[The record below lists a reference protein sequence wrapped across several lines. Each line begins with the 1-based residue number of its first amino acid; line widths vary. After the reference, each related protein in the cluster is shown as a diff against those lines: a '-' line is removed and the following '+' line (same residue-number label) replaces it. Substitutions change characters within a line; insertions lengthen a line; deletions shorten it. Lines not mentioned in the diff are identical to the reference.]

1 MKVNIGPYKSW
12 TGPYQLADMVFFW
25 QDKYSDT
32 CLWAQR
38 AHKLGTWLAHDK
50 HGNDSY
56 LMKLCNWIQ
65 SKRTRKISVKIDY
78 YDTWGMDS
86 TLGLIV
92 LPMLKQLHATNHGAP
107 FVDDSDVPEHLRSIA
122 PGARDGCEFEWDTD
136 ANHFLRWDWVLSEMI
151 WAFEQKV
158 NDESESQFYDHGEPI
173 AGENVMESI
182 KRVKIDYDG
191 LQAWQARK
199 TNGFRLFGKYYE
211 NLWD

>member
-1 MKVNIGPYKSW
+1 MKVNIGPYKNW
-12 TGPYQLADMVFFW
+12 TGPYQIADMIFFW

-32 CLWAQR
+32 CLWAER
-38 AHKLGTWLAHDK
+38 AHKLGNWLAHDK

-65 SKRTRKISVKIDY
+65 SKRTRKINVRIDN

-107 FVDDSDVPEHLRSIA
+107 LVDDNDVPEELKSTSA
-122 PGARDGCEFEWDTD
+122 PPKESEYDTD
-136 ANHFLRWDWVLSEMI
+136 GNHFKRWNWVMGEMI

-158 NDESESQFYDHGEPI
+158 NDDAESQFYDHGTPVP
-173 AGENVMESI
+173 GEDIMDAVKRI
-182 KRVKIDYDG
+182 KVDWPGIH
-191 LQAWQARK
+191 AWQARK
-199 TNGFRLFGKYYE
+199 NNGFRLFGKYYE